1 MTHLLH
7 ETKREDLFPKNTELG
22 LKASASTN
30 LNPHAIYSK
39 QFLKDKKLEQLSEK
53 HMKRR
58 FNGLGK
64 LLVGGFFKITS
75 LFCLRHTFRDDVI
88 DFYSNLGNYSF
99 LCIHWTAYFLRIHYH
114 SFKSYWIVL
123 SKNQKAMAS
132 LPFIFYWRKHIFLMA
147 IQKYFFFIWL
157 S

>member
-39 QFLKDKKLEQLSEK
+39 QFLKDKKLEELSEK
-53 HMKRR
+53 HMKRG

-75 LFCLRHTFRDDVI
+75 LFCLRHTF
-88 DFYSNLGNYSF
+88 
-99 LCIHWTAYFLRIHYH
+99 
-114 SFKSYWIVL
+114 
-123 SKNQKAMAS
+123 
-132 LPFIFYWRKHIFLMA
+132 P
-147 IQKYFFFIWL
+147 
-157 S
+157 

>member
-1 MTHLLH
+1 MTHLLY
-7 ETKREDLFPKNTELG
+7 ETKREDLFPKNTVLG
-22 LKASASTN
+22 LKASASAN

-75 LFCLRHTFRDDVI
+75 LFCLRHTF
-88 DFYSNLGNYSF
+88 
-99 LCIHWTAYFLRIHYH
+99 
-114 SFKSYWIVL
+114 
-123 SKNQKAMAS
+123 
-132 LPFIFYWRKHIFLMA
+132 P
-147 IQKYFFFIWL
+147 
-157 S
+157 